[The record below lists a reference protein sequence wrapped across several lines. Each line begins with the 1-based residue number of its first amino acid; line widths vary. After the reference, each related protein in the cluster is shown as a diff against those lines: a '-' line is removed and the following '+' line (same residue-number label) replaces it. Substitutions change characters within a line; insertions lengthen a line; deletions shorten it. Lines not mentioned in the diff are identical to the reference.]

1 MPFLEHLEK
10 SLVPRVGPG
19 IAKKTRE
26 KLLELGEKK
35 YLLTIM
41 LYLKQN

>member
-19 IAKKTRE
+19 IAKKTKD
-26 KLLELGEKK
+26 KLMELGDKK
-35 YLLTIM
+35 NTSR
-41 LYLKQN
+41 Q